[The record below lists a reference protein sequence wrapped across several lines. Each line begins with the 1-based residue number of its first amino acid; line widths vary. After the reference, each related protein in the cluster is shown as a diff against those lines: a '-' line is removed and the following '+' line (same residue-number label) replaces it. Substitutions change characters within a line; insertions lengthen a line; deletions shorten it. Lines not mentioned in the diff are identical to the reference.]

1 MIETESSFTE
11 ANDLES
17 LSIPRNKSTKRIFI
31 AATRMNDGKTTSSLG
46 LYSALNDSQK
56 KLATLSPWDSAL

>member
-31 AATRMNDGKTTSSLG
+31 AAT
-46 LYSALNDSQK
+46 
-56 KLATLSPWDSAL
+56 